1 MTHNELVEDIK
12 KQPQYLSVEI
22 LPTPEYLTLQL
33 EVDMD
38 GNKVIDRDTILI
50 DAVFEIG
57 GNIPRP
63 IRLVMNNELLSNMPT
78 DCEFGKHF
86 VKELVCCDVD
96 CDVCSDSGSWSYSNK
111 CENMGDPPTYYL
123 NPLTLKGQRLY
134 AYPTEPIPMTP
145 EIESLMEQLNQF
157 PGVDRV
163 LIEYSRNEEIDK
175 KFEGNPAIVI
185 SIYRDQ
191 WPIPVNA
198 FYSLSA
204 LSNMETISSIVD
216 NMSSNL
222 IKFKL
227 SN

>member
-1 MTHNELVEDIK
+1 MTRDELIDDIS
-12 KQPQYLSVEI
+12 KQPQYISVEI
-22 LPTPEYLTLQL
+22 LPTPEYLTSQL
-33 EVDMD
+33 EVVFN
-38 GNKVIDRDTILI
+38 GEKVIDRDTILI
-50 DAVFEIG
+50 DAVFERG

-63 IRLVMNNELLSNMPT
+63 IRLVMNNELLANMPA
-78 DCEFGKHF
+78 DCGFGKHF
-86 VKELVCCDVD
+86 VEELVCCDVD
-96 CDVCSDSGSWSYSNK
+96 CDVCSDGGSWSYSNK

-145 EIESLMEQLNQF
+145 EIESLVEQLNQF

-163 LIEYSRNEEIDK
+163 LIEYSRHEEINKMVDSD
-175 KFEGNPAIVI
+175 PAIVI

-198 FYSLSA
+198 FYSLSS
-204 LSNMETISSIVD
+204 LSSMETISAIVD